1 MYPTPVIGMVGLIED
16 LSHVTRAAFQHD
28 GDTVLLLGE
37 MGGELGGSE
46 YLATIHGEVVG
57 APPRCD
63 PEREKAAIDAL
74 LESIQAGA
82 VSSAHDCSD
91 GGLAVALAECCISN
105 MDCVSGA
112 EVDLSCFNAFADRSI
127 LFGETQARIVIS
139 SAAPEGV
146 IEIAQRHGVPCTQI
160 GRVRRHSDMLEITL
174 PKSSLRAPLARLKSA
189 YHDAIP
195 SIMGRT
201 PEHATF
207 DELSQ
212 VAAH

>member
-1 MYPTPVIGMVGLIED
+1 MVGLIDD
-16 LSHVTRAAFQHD
+16 LAHVTRSAFQHD
-28 GDTVLLLGE
+28 GDTILLLGE
-37 MGGELGGSE
+37 MAGELGGSE

-63 PEREKAAIDAL
+63 PAREKAVIDAL
-74 LESIQAGA
+74 LESIQSGA

-91 GGLAVALAECCISN
+91 GGLAVALSECCISN
-105 MDCVSGA
+105 IDCLSGA
-112 EVDLSCFNAFADRSI
+112 EVDLSCFNGFTDRAI
-127 LFGETQARIVIS
+127 LFGETQGRIVIS
-139 SAAPEGV
+139 SAAPERV
-146 IEIAQRHGVPCTQI
+146 MEIAKRHGVDCTQI
-160 GRVRRHSDMLEITL
+160 GRVRRHSDILEVTL

-189 YHDAIP
+189 YHDTIP
-195 SIMGRT
+195 SIMSRT